1 MNIKSKDQAENL
13 VALQE
18 ARIQTTIALQNKIKT
33 GDVNTAIEILNI
45 QEKALRAGAFGTD
58 NKELNLVFSEQKK
71 LLN

>member
-1 MNIKSKDQAENL
+1 L

-45 QEKALRAGAFGTD
+45 QENALRAGAFGTD
-58 NKELNLVFSEQKK
+58 NKELNIVFSEQIK